1 MFDIYEKT
9 SYNSTNVNDRHIC
22 MRCADRKTLWG
33 TEFLPALYRIP
44 PIRYNANRKEIIA
57 RITGRRNRVKTY
69 IIIAV
74 RIRTHRRQ
82 LRT

>member
-1 MFDIYEKT
+1 MTFTKKRVIIALT
-9 SYNSTNVNDRHIC
+9 SATGAVLYAA
-22 MRCADRKTLWG
+22 ADRKTLWG
-33 TEFLPALYRIP
+33 TEILPALYRIP
-44 PIRYNANRKEIIA
+44 PIRYNATRKEIIA